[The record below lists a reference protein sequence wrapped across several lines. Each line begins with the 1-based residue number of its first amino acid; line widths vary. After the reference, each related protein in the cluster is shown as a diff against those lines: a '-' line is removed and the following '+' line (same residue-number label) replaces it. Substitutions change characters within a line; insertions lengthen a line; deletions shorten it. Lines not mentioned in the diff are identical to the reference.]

1 MVSLT
6 IQRFPRGEDD
16 GFVTKDVPRCLRTR
30 LMLILRDCRAE
41 AIDAFLIKSFG
52 TTLADALRVACASI
66 RTSWVGDSCIIGIDA
81 NVGIPGSQTRLDTA
95 LRAVEYGADGLRGT
109 GVFRA
114 AFAYVKD
121 NLSAMYRL
129 HLAEGSL
136 RKNGDKLLR

>member
-6 IQRFPRGEDD
+6 IRRFPRGEDD
-16 GFVTKDVPRCLRTR
+16 DFVTKVVPRCLRAR
-30 LMLILRDCRAE
+30 LMLILRDRRAKT
-41 AIDAFLIKSFG
+41 IDAFLGASFN
-52 TTLADALRVACASI
+52 TTLADVLRVACANI
-66 RTSWVGDSCIIGIDA
+66 RTSWMGDSCIIGIDA
-81 NVGIPGSQTRLDTA
+81 NAAIPGSPARLDTV
-95 LRAVEYGADGLRGT
+95 LRAVEYGSDGLRGT